1 MITLNHL
8 IKHSQVNCKRA
19 KKYLPPRAPFRGSR
33 FVVFLWREWYALY
46 IKKGLKMRV
55 DGRENNELRPIKFT
69 HGFTK
74 HALGSVLTEF
84 GDTRVLV
91 TASVELKKPK
101 WMTDDDNRGWVT
113 AEYSLLPAS
122 TNTRCKRERDK
133 VSGRTQE
140 IQRLIG
146 RSLRAC
152 VDLEKM
158 PGMTITIDADVIEAD
173 GGTRTASICG
183 GFLALRDAVN
193 KLLST
198 GDLKENP
205 IIEPVAAISIG
216 IVDGEIKLDLNYEED
231 SHAQVDSNVILT
243 KSGKIVDFQTT
254 AEGMPYEFEKMLELY
269 NTAKSG
275 INKIIEMY

>member
-1 MITLNHL
+1 MRLD
-8 IKHSQVNCKRA
+8 
-19 KKYLPPRAPFRGSR
+19 SR
-33 FVVFLWREWYALY
+33 KNE
-46 IKKGLKMRV
+46 
-55 DGRENNELRPIKFT
+55 ELRPIKFT

-74 HALGSVLTEF
+74 HALGSVLAEF
-84 GDTRVLV
+84 GDTRVIV

-101 WMTDDDNRGWVT
+101 WMAEEDNRGWVT

-122 TNTRCKRERDK
+122 TNTRCKREREK

-158 PGMTITIDADVIEAD
+158 PGMTITIDADVIQAD

-183 GFLALRDAVN
+183 GYLALKDAVD
-193 KLLST
+193 KLLES

-205 IIEPVAAISIG
+205 IIEPVGAISIG

-231 SHAQVDSNVILT
+231 SHAQVDSNVVLT

-254 AEGMPYEFEKMLELY
+254 SEGEPYEFERMVELF
-269 NTAKSG
+269 NIAKAG
-275 INKIIEMY
+275 IDTIIGMY